1 MIYTIKNIAD
11 FCNVDYGFI
20 NRIIDSNELRPKIIC
35 GNANE
40 KKGYSFYQLFII
52 QAFLEQISQKN
63 LYFDFENE
71 EISIIYESKINNY
84 ELPII

>member
-1 MIYTIKNIAD
+1 MIYTINNIAD

-20 NRIIDSNELRPKIIC
+20 KRIIDSNELRPKIIC

-52 QAFLEQISQKN
+52 QSLLEQLSQKN
-63 LYFDFENE
+63 LHFDFENE
-71 EISIIYESKINNY
+71 EIYIINESKIN
-84 ELPII
+84 EL

>member
-20 NRIIDSNELRPKIIC
+20 HRIIDSNELRPKIIC

-52 QAFLEQISQKN
+52 QAFLEQLSQNN
-63 LYFDFENE
+63 LHFDFENK
-71 EISIIYESKINNY
+71 EIYTINESKINF
-84 ELPII
+84 ELL

>member
-20 NRIIDSNELRPKIIC
+20 KRIIDSNELRPKIIC

-40 KKGYSFYQLFII
+40 KKGYNFYQLFII
-52 QAFLEQISQKN
+52 QSLLEQLSQNN
-63 LYFDFENE
+63 LHFDFENE
-71 EISIIYESKINNY
+71 EISIIYQSKIN
-84 ELPII
+84 EL

>member
-20 NRIIDSNELRPKIIC
+20 KRIIDSNELRPSIIY

-52 QAFLEQISQKN
+52 QSFLEQLSQNN
-63 LYFDFENE
+63 LQFDFENE
-71 EISIIYESKINNY
+71 EIYTIYQSKLNEI
-84 ELPII
+84 

>member
-11 FCNVDYGFI
+11 FCGVDYGFI
-20 NRIIDSNELRPKIIC
+20 SRIIEQNEIRHSTIY

-52 QAFLEQISQKN
+52 QQFLEQLAQKEIF
-63 LYFDFENE
+63 FDFKNE
-71 EISIIYESKINNY
+71 EIFMIKESNL
-84 ELPII
+84 ERV

>member
-20 NRIIDSNELRPKIIC
+20 TRIIDSNELRPKLIC

-40 KKGYSFYQLFII
+40 KKGYTFYQLFII
-52 QAFLEQISQKN
+52 QSFLEQLSQNN

-71 EISIIYESKINNY
+71 EIYTINESKLNFEI
-84 ELPII
+84 

>member
-1 MIYTIKNIAD
+1 MIYTINNIAD

-52 QAFLEQISQKN
+52 QAFLEQLSQNN
-63 LYFDFENE
+63 LHFDFENE

>member
-1 MIYTIKNIAD
+1 MIYTIKNIAY

-20 NRIIDSNELRPKIIC
+20 KRIIDSNELRPKIIC

-52 QAFLEQISQKN
+52 QAFLEQLSQKN

-71 EISIIYESKINNY
+71 EIYTINESKIN
-84 ELPII
+84 EL

>member
-20 NRIIDSNELRPKIIC
+20 RRIIESNELRPKLIRGI
-35 GNANE
+35 E

-52 QAFLEQISQKN
+52 ESFLEQLSQNN

-71 EISIIYESKINNY
+71 EIYTIYESKLNFEI
-84 ELPII
+84 

>member
-20 NRIIDSNELRPKIIC
+20 KRIIDSNELRPKIIC

-52 QAFLEQISQKN
+52 QAFLEQLSQKN

>member
-20 NRIIDSNELRPKIIC
+20 HRIIDSNELRPKLIY
-35 GNANE
+35 GNE

-52 QAFLEQISQKN
+52 QSLLEQLSQNN
-63 LYFDFENE
+63 LHFDFENE
-71 EISIIYESKINNY
+71 EIYTINESKINI
-84 ELPII
+84 EVL

>member
-1 MIYTIKNIAD
+1 MIYTINNIAD

-20 NRIIDSNELRPKIIC
+20 KRIIDSNELRPKIIC

-52 QAFLEQISQKN
+52 QAFLEQLSQKN

>member
-11 FCNVDYGFI
+11 FCSVDYGFI
-20 NRIIDSNELRPKIIC
+20 KRIIDSNELRPSVIY

-52 QAFLEQISQKN
+52 QSFLEQLSQN
-63 LYFDFENE
+63 NIHFDFENE
-71 EISIIYESKINNY
+71 EIYTINQSQLNY
-84 ELPII
+84 

>member
-20 NRIIDSNELRPKIIC
+20 RRIIDSNKLRPKIIC

-52 QAFLEQISQKN
+52 QAFLEQLSQNN
-63 LYFDFENE
+63 LHFDFENE
-71 EISIIYESKINNY
+71 EIYIINESKINY
-84 ELPII
+84 ECSITI

>member
-1 MIYTIKNIAD
+1 MIYTINNIAD

-20 NRIIDSNELRPKIIC
+20 KRIIDSNELRPKIIC

-52 QAFLEQISQKN
+52 QAFLEQLSQKN

-71 EISIIYESKINNY
+71 EIYTINESKIN
-84 ELPII
+84 EL

>member
-20 NRIIDSNELRPKIIC
+20 TRVIDSNELRPKLIY
-35 GNANE
+35 GKANE

-52 QAFLEQISQKN
+52 QSFLEQLSQNN
-63 LYFDFENE
+63 LHFDFENE
-71 EISIIYESKINNY
+71 EIYTINESKLNFEI
-84 ELPII
+84 

>member
-20 NRIIDSNELRPKIIC
+20 RRIIDSNELRPKIIY
-35 GNANE
+35 GNE

-52 QAFLEQISQKN
+52 QAFLEQLSQKN
-63 LYFDFENE
+63 LHFDFENE
-71 EISIIYESKINNY
+71 EIYIINESKINY
-84 ELPII
+84 EY

>member
-20 NRIIDSNELRPKIIC
+20 NRIIDSNELRPKLIC
-35 GNANE
+35 G

-52 QAFLEQISQKN
+52 QSFLEQLSQKN
-63 LYFDFENE
+63 LHFDFENE
-71 EISIIYESKINNY
+71 EVYTIYESKINF
-84 ELPII
+84 EI

>member
-20 NRIIDSNELRPKIIC
+20 RRIIDSNELRPKLIY
-35 GNANE
+35 GNE

-52 QAFLEQISQKN
+52 QSLLEQLSQKN
-63 LYFDFENE
+63 LHFDFENE
-71 EISIIYESKINNY
+71 EIYTINESKINY
-84 ELPII
+84 EY

>member
-20 NRIIDSNELRPKIIC
+20 KRIIDSNELRPKIIC

-52 QAFLEQISQKN
+52 QSLLEQLSQNN
-63 LYFDFENE
+63 LHFDFENE
-71 EISIIYESKINNY
+71 EISIIYESKIN
-84 ELPII
+84 EL